1 MRFKEKADASIARA
15 LIVMAI
21 ILVAAV
27 VRILPHP
34 WNFTPIGALALFA
47 GATVRGRWQK
57 YALPLAALFA
67 GDLLIGLYGLIAV
80 VYASFLVSVFIGT
93 WLEKRRTV
101 WKIGGATLLGA
112 VQFFLVTNFAVWAF
126 LGSYKPS
133 LSGLAACYAA
143 GIPLFWNTLG
153 GDAMYAALFFGGLAL
168 AERLIP
174 AVRQAESEPVR

>member
-1 MRFKEKADASIARA
+1 
-15 LIVMAI
+15 
-21 ILVAAV
+21 
-27 VRILPHP
+27 
-34 WNFTPIGALALFA
+34 
-47 GATVRGRWQK
+47 
-57 YALPLAALFA
+57 
-67 GDLLIGLYGLIAV
+67 
-80 VYASFLVSVFIGT
+80 
-93 WLEKRRTV
+93 
-101 WKIGGATLLGA
+101 

-174 AVRQAESEPVR
+174 AVRQAESESVR